1 MAAGLLLYLL
11 VIVVLAFAAFQFTAW
26 YRRKR
31 LEPPSQEGPP
41 TGFEPSEEIFIDPTT
56 GVRQRVWYNNKTGE
70 RYYETLK

>member
-1 MAAGLLLYLL
+1 MAAGLLYLL

-31 LEPPSQEGPP
+31 LEPSQEGPP
-41 TGFEPSEEIFIDPTT
+41 SGFEPSEEIFIDPTT